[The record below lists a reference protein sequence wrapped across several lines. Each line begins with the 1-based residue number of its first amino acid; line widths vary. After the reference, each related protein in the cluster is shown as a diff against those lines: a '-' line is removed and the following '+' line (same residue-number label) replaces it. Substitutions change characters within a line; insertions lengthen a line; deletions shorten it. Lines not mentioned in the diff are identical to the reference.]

1 MSGLSGKT
9 ARASGASRGIGLYTA
24 QRPARD
30 GARAGVHYGT
40 NEAAAK
46 ETVASIEADGGSAFA
61 VQADLAQP
69 HAAEALWT
77 AFDEHADGADILV
90 NNAGVVAY
98 GRVGEVVE
106 EDFDRLFAVNV
117 NAVLFIIQQGL
128 PRLRDGAR
136 IMNLSS
142 SGAYIASPMATM
154 YTMTKGAINTLTRTL
169 AWDLG
174 ERHVNVN
181 AVAPGFTD
189 TEMISWFADP
199 VAKAWAAAQGVQGR
213 VGLSDDVGDIIAFL
227 ASDDARWINGQVIDA
242 TGGGVL
248 SVSKIAV

>member
-1 MSGLSGKT
+1 
-9 ARASGASRGIGLYTA
+9 
-24 QRPARD
+24 
-30 GARAGVHYGT
+30 
-40 NEAAAK
+40 
-46 ETVASIEADGGSAFA
+46 
-61 VQADLAQP
+61 
-69 HAAEALWT
+69 
-77 AFDEHADGADILV
+77 
-90 NNAGVVAY
+90 
-98 GRVGEVVE
+98 
-106 EDFDRLFAVNV
+106 
-117 NAVLFIIQQGL
+117 
-128 PRLRDGAR
+128 
-136 IMNLSS
+136 MNLSS

-189 TEMISWFADP
+189 TEMISWIADP

-213 VGLSDDVGDIIAFL
+213 VGLPDDVGDTIAFL

-248 SVSKIAV
+248 GVSKIAV

>member
-1 MSGLSGKT
+1 MSGLTGKT
-9 ARASGASRGIGLYTA
+9 ALVTGASRGIGRYTA
-24 QRPARD
+24 QRLARD
-30 GARAGVHYGT
+30 GARVGVHYGK
-40 NEAAAK
+40 NEQAAK
-46 ETVASIEADGGSAFA
+46 DTVASIEADGGSAFA
-61 VQADLAQP
+61 LQADLAAP

-77 AFDEHADGADILV
+77 AFDEHADGVDILV
-90 NNAGVVAY
+90 NNAGVVVY
-98 GRVGEVVE
+98 GRVNEVAE

-117 NAVLFIIQQGL
+117 KAPLFIIQHGL
-128 PRLRDGAR
+128 HRLRDGGR
-136 IMNLSS
+136 IINLSS
-142 SGAYIASPMATM
+142 AGAYIASPMATM

-181 AVAPGFTD
+181 AVAPGF
-189 TEMISWFADP
+189 ADP

-213 VGLSDDVGDIIAFL
+213 VGLPDDVGDTIAFL

-248 SVSKIAV
+248 GVSKIAV